1 MAAEMVTDHVQDVH
15 SARKKGMRRISVG
28 PNTPKNALRDLSI
41 KNLPSKRL
49 SIKTLQMMRAFQKA
63 KEKIKSI
70 LALQLLFDR

>member
-15 SARKKGMRRISVG
+15 SARKKGMRRIIVG
-28 PNTPKNALRDLSI
+28 RNTPKNALRDLNIRILLAKS
-41 KNLPSKRL
+41 L

-63 KEKIKSI
+63 KEKMESI